1 MTVSVR
7 NTATPK
13 LKRIKQ
19 QVKLLPRELL
29 VEVKKNTPKR
39 TGNARRKTR
48 LAGDTIKLQYP
59 YATELND
66 GASRQAPQGI
76 IKPSLDWLRRRF
88 RQIIRSAK

>member
-1 MTVSVR
+1 MTVSVKD
-7 NTATPK
+7 TATPK
-13 LKRIKQ
+13 LKRMRQ
-19 QVKLLPRELL
+19 QVKMLPREML

-48 LAGDTIKLQYP
+48 LAGDTIKLNYA

-66 GASRQAPQGI
+66 GASRQAPKGI

>member
-1 MTVSVR
+1 MTVSVK

-13 LKRIKQ
+13 LKRMRQ
-19 QVKLLPRELL
+19 QVKMLPREML

-48 LAGDTIKLQYP
+48 LAGDTIKLNYA

-66 GASRQAPQGI
+66 GASKQAPKGI